1 MKKEIKYKEEIDGLK
16 VRLFLK
22 IGIIGAV
29 IIFIGDLLMGWGVKN
44 MSLSG
49 IEQQVSQY
57 LTVSD
62 GRMFWSSFLGLI
74 GVPIACV
81 GHFGLYKTLKPYSRK
96 YANLY
101 LVGILGFLTFGGAG
115 VHLSSVESAY
125 FYKYMTAAEPDTAL
139 VTSVKFASY
148 FLLPLDI
155 ALLICWIIMVYA
167 HIKAVVKGF
176 SPYPRWCWVF
186 SMPVGTLL
194 VSFVAI
200 FGNHAIVNALMV
212 GAFSVGNIWMLGGH
226 LLMLNKA
233 QATRNSLPNSGY
245 RENKN

>member
-1 MKKEIKYKEEIDGLK
+1 MKEEFKEKINWGK
-16 VRLFLK
+16 VRLLLK
-22 IGIIGAV
+22 IGILGAV
-29 IIFIGDLLMGWGVKN
+29 IILIGDLLMGWGVKD
-44 MSLSG
+44 MGLSG

-62 GRMFWSSFLGLI
+62 GRRFWSSILGLI

-96 YANLY
+96 YARLY
-101 LVGILGFLTFGGAG
+101 LIGILGFLAFAGAG
-115 VHLSSVESAY
+115 VHLSSVESAF
-125 FYKYMTAAEPDTAL
+125 FYKYMTAVSPETAL
-139 VTSVKFASY
+139 ATSIKFASY
-148 FLLPLDI
+148 FLLPLYI
-155 ALLICWIIMVYA
+155 TLIFFWILVVYA

-194 VSFVAI
+194 VSLVAI

-212 GAFSVGNIWMLGGH
+212 GAFSFGNIWMLGGH
-226 LLMLNKA
+226 LLM
-233 QATRNSLPNSGY
+233 TDF
-245 RENKN
+245 